1 MFVLTTVTRDCK
13 NGDLYVSV
21 DDNTAMRPS
30 FSTTTTGLFSWQS
43 IAMGRFFLLER
54 IGPHGSANFL
64 YSPLNIFA
72 AHLRMGG
79 IFVWP
84 NVQTGRNGA
93 CTKDATQKVVAM
105 SASAFLAG
113 TDIAVCCK
121 VGIITVS
128 R

>member
-1 MFVLTTVTRDCK
+1 
-13 NGDLYVSV
+13 
-21 DDNTAMRPS
+21 
-30 FSTTTTGLFSWQS
+30 
-43 IAMGRFFLLER
+43 
-54 IGPHGSANFL
+54 
-64 YSPLNIFA
+64 
-72 AHLRMGG
+72 MGG

-93 CTKDATQKVVAM
+93 CTKATTQEVVAM

-121 VGIITVS
+121 VGTITVS